1 MAIYTVKPGDTLWKI
16 STFSRVP
23 ISTLMQVNGLTS
35 SALIPGLNMYIPDQT
50 PPVRFYQVK
59 MGDSLW
65 RISQQFSTTI
75 QAIIR
80 ANPTM
85 DPNVLS
91 VGQRLR
97 IPTWQKYSMQS
108 LIFFDAFDPSP
119 YLDILREIASS
130 ITYLAVFTY
139 SFTRTGSLIEVSD
152 EEILAACKQFNIRPL
167 MVVSNYEKGTFS
179 TEIADQVL
187 NTSVRQT
194 LIKNIGTA
202 VRTKGYAGVSID
214 FEFVPPARR
223 NDFTSF
229 LRELKTEL
237 GNRILQINAHA
248 KSSDDPTNRL
258 TGFLD
263 YSAIGQVVDIMAVMT
278 IDYGYAIGPP
288 DPIAPVWWIEQVLR
302 YATTLVNRR
311 KLMMAISLYGYDWTL
326 PQVPSRVAT
335 MLSANT
341 AQNRAITNGVRIQYD
356 VRAQAPNYRYT
367 SNTLQHTVWFEDVKS
382 VKAKYELMDVYNLL
396 GTTYWRLR
404 FHFPQNWAY
413 VRKNILVVK

>member
-23 ISTLMQVNGLTS
+23 ILTLMQVNGLTS

-59 MGDSLW
+59 MGDTLW
-65 RISQQFSTTI
+65 RISQKFSTTI

-80 ANPTM
+80 ENPTI
-85 DPNVLS
+85 DPNVLT

-108 LIFFDAFDPSP
+108 LVFFDAFDPSP
-119 YLDILREIASS
+119 YFDILREIASS

-167 MVVSNYEKGTFS
+167 MVVSNYDKGTFS
-179 TEIADQVL
+179 TELADQVL

-367 SNTLQHTVWFEDVKS
+367 SNALQHTVWFEDVKS

-404 FHFPQNWAY
+404 FRFPQNWAY